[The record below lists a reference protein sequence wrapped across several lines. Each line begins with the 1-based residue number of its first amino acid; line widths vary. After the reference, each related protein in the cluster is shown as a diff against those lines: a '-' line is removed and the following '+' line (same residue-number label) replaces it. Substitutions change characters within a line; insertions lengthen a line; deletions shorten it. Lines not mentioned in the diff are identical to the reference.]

1 MTLLRPA
8 ALALI
13 ALVPVP
19 ALAETT
25 PEAVWALMQEG
36 VDGLSATAS
45 RRGDA
50 LVLTHGRVEMDDG
63 PALILPEITLRQLPD
78 GAVVLELPPR
88 FPLVLDL
95 PPKAGDP
102 ESLTLQVSAPD
113 LAATFRD
120 IGPEAVDVS
129 LRAGSVSASL
139 DPIKP
144 TLGVTAPPDLFVAL
158 AAADLA
164 LDWKSNLPE
173 RAEAFA
179 TGQLSLGTLHFE
191 MRADIPDER
200 AKGSFAI
207 DLSAVKADLDG
218 FLPAGGVHA
227 LEGMEGMEGQ
237 DNPPIHALLDLLDRG
252 MRLKAGVRHGLLAL
266 VADVPDTPDGP
277 VAMDLT
283 AASGDG
289 MLSFD
294 RKGLA
299 YDIGASTVAMAF
311 RGRSPEIPLDR
322 FALTAGE
329 VREALRLDFPIDG
342 VPSPG
347 WRVLYRFAGIT
358 VSDEVWDLA
367 DPGRSLPRDPMSLVL
382 DTAGTYPPDPRLLS
396 PGGWT
401 PGPQDLPV
409 TDLTL
414 TLTEA
419 LVEGAGLRIAGT
431 GDLAFDFADR
441 SRYVEEVPM
450 PEGKLS
456 FLTTGAN
463 ALIDRLAKLG
473 LMSEDEVSG
482 MRFGLLFL
490 GRAVPGQEDHLAT
503 ELEFRGG
510 SFLLNGQKI
519 R

>member
-13 ALVPVP
+13 ALAPVP
-19 ALAETT
+19 ALADTT
-25 PEAVWALMQEG
+25 PEAVWQLMQ
-36 VDGLSATAS
+36 DGGGSALTATAS

-50 LVLTHGRVEMDDG
+50 LVLTGGQVNLRDG
-63 PALILPEITLRQLPD
+63 LVLILPDITLRQLPD
-78 GAVVLELPPR
+78 GAVKLELPPR

-102 ESLTLQVSAPD
+102 ETLTLQVSAPD

-139 DPIKP
+139 DPIRP
-144 TLGVTAPPDLFVAL
+144 TLGVKAPPDLFVAL

-218 FLPAGGVHA
+218 FLPAGGVQA
-227 LEGMEGMEGQ
+227 LEGMEGQ

-252 MRLKAGVRHGLLAL
+252 MRLKAGVTHGPLAL

-289 MLSFD
+289 ILSFD

-311 RGRSPEIPLDR
+311 RGRSPEIPVDR

-329 VREALRLDFPIDG
+329 MREALRLDFPMDG

-358 VSDEVWDLA
+358 VSDELWDLA
-367 DPGRSLPRDPMSLVL
+367 DPGRNLPRDPMSLVL
-382 DTAGTYPPDPRLLS
+382 DTAGTYTPDPRLLS

-401 PGPQDLPV
+401 PGPLDLPV

>member
-13 ALVPVP
+13 ALAPLP

-25 PEAVWALMQEG
+25 PEAVWALMQQG

-50 LVLTHGRVEMDDG
+50 LVLTRGQVDLDDG
-63 PALILPEITLRQLPD
+63 PILLLPDFTLRQVG
-78 GAVVLELPPR
+78 GAVALELPPR
-88 FPLVLDL
+88 FPLVLQL
-95 PPKAGDP
+95 PPKAGGP
-102 ESLTLQVSAPD
+102 EKLVLQVAAPD
-113 LAATFRD
+113 LTATFRD

-139 DPIKP
+139 DPMET
-144 TLGVTAPPDLFVAL
+144 TLGMTPPPDLFVAL

-179 TGQLSLGTLHFE
+179 RGQASLGTLHAE
-191 MRADIPDER
+191 IRVDIPAEQ
-200 AKGSFAI
+200 AKGSIAL

-218 FLPAGGVHA
+218 FMPAGGVEA
-227 LEGMEGMEGQ
+227 LDKMEDRPG
-237 DNPPIHALLDLLDRG
+237 PPVHTLLDLLDRG
-252 MRLKAGVRHGLLAL
+252 MRLKVDVAHGPLAL
-266 VADVPDTPDGP
+266 VMDLPQTPDGP
-277 VAMDLT
+277 VAMDVA

-289 MLSFD
+289 MLSLD

-299 YDIGASTVAMAF
+299 YDIGSSAVAMAF
-311 RGRSPEIPLDR
+311 EGRTPEIPVNR
-322 FALTAGE
+322 FALAAAE
-329 VREALRLDFPIDG
+329 MREALRLDFPAAG
-342 VPSPG
+342 VASPG
-347 WRVLYRFAGIT
+347 WHVLYRFAGIT
-358 VSDEVWDLA
+358 VSDELWNLA

-382 DTAGTYPPDPRLLS
+382 DATGTYTPDPRLLE

-401 PGPQDLPV
+401 PGPDDLPV
-409 TDLTL
+409 TGLTL

-419 LVEGAGLRIAGT
+419 LVEGAGLRIAGA

-463 ALIDRLAKLG
+463 ALIDRLARLG

-490 GRAVPGQEDHLAT
+490 GRAVPGQVDHLAT
-503 ELEFRGG
+503 DLEFRGG

>member
-8 ALALI
+8 MLALI
-13 ALVPVP
+13 ALAPVP
-19 ALAETT
+19 ALADTT

-50 LVLTHGRVEMDDG
+50 LVLTRGQVDLDAG
-63 PALILPEITLRQLPD
+63 PILILPDFTLRQAPD

-88 FPLVLDL
+88 FPLVLNL

-102 ESLTLQVSAPD
+102 ENLTLQVSAPD

-129 LRAGSVSASL
+129 LRAGSISASL

-173 RAEAFA
+173 RAEALLN
-179 TGQLSLGTLHFE
+179 GQMSLGTLHFE
-191 MRADIPDER
+191 LRADIPAER
-200 AKGSFAI
+200 AKGSFVI
-207 DLSAVKADLDG
+207 DLSAVKADLDA
-218 FLPAGGVHA
+218 FLPAGGVQA
-227 LEGMEGMEGQ
+227 LERMEGQ
-237 DNPPIHALLDLLDRG
+237 DTPPVHALLDLLDRG
-252 MRLKAGVRHGLLAL
+252 MRLKAGVAHGPLAL
-266 VADVPDTPDGP
+266 VVDVPDTPDGP
-277 VAMDLT
+277 VAMDVT

-289 MLSFD
+289 MVSLD
-294 RKGLA
+294 RTGLA
-299 YDIGASTVAMAF
+299 YDIGSSMLAMAF
-311 RGRSPEIPLDR
+311 KGRSPEMPVDH

-329 VREALRLDFPIDG
+329 MRETLRLDFPADG
-342 VPSPG
+342 MPSPG

-358 VSDEVWDLA
+358 VSDNLWDLG
-367 DPGRSLPRDPMSLVL
+367 DPGRNLPRDPISLVL
-382 DTAGTYPPDPRLLS
+382 DAAGTYTPDPRLLA

-431 GDLAFDFADR
+431 GGLVFDFADR
-441 SRYVEEVPM
+441 SRYVEGAPM

-463 ALIDRLAKLG
+463 ALIDRLSKLG
-473 LMSEDEVSG
+473 LMSQDEVSG
-482 MRFGLLFL
+482 MRLGLMFL
-490 GRAVPGQEDHLAT
+490 GRAVPGQEDQLAT
-503 ELEFRGG
+503 DLEFRGG

>member
-13 ALVPVP
+13 VLAPAP
-19 ALAETT
+19 ALADTT

-50 LVLTHGRVEMDDG
+50 LVLTRGQVDLDG
-63 PALILPEITLRQLPD
+63 GPILLLPDFTLRQAPD

-88 FPLVLDL
+88 FPLVLNL
-95 PPKAGDP
+95 LPKAGDP
-102 ESLTLQVSAPD
+102 ENLTLQVSAPD

-129 LRAGSVSASL
+129 LRAGSISASL
-139 DPIKP
+139 DPIKA
-144 TLGVTAPPDLFVAL
+144 TLGVKAPPDLFVAL

-179 TGQLSLGTLHFE
+179 AGQLALGALHFE
-191 MRADIPDER
+191 MRADIPAEK
-200 AKGSFAI
+200 AKGSFVI

-218 FLPAGGVHA
+218 FLPAGGIEA
-227 LEGMEGMEGQ
+227 LDEM
-237 DNPPIHALLDLLDRG
+237 DDRDVPPVHALLDLLDRG
-252 MRLKAGVRHGLLAL
+252 MRLKAGVSHGPLAL
-266 VADVPDTPDGP
+266 VVDVPDTPDGP
-277 VAMDLT
+277 VALDLT

-289 MLSFD
+289 MVSLD

-299 YDIGASTVAMAF
+299 YDIGSSTVAMAF
-311 RGRSPEIPLDR
+311 KGRSPEISVDG

-329 VREALRLDFPIDG
+329 MRETLRLDFPLDG
-342 VPSPG
+342 VKSPG
-347 WRVLYRFAGIT
+347 WHVLYRFAGIT
-358 VSDEVWDLA
+358 VSDELWDLG
-367 DPGRSLPRDPMSLVL
+367 DPGRNLPRDPMSLVL
-382 DTAGTYPPDPRLLS
+382 DATGTYTPDPRLLA

-401 PGPQDLPV
+401 PGPDELPV
-409 TDLTL
+409 TAMTL
-414 TLTEA
+414 VLTEA

-441 SRYVEEVPM
+441 SRYVEGAPM

-456 FLTTGAN
+456 FLTIGAN

-473 LMSEDEVSG
+473 LMSDDEVSG
-482 MRFGLLFL
+482 MRFGLLFI
-490 GRAVPGQEDHLAT
+490 GRAVPGQTDHLAT
-503 ELEFRGG
+503 DLEFRGG

>member
-13 ALVPVP
+13 ALAPVP

-50 LVLTHGRVEMDDG
+50 LVVTHGRVDLDDG
-63 PALILPEITLRQLPD
+63 PILILPDFTLRQVPG
-78 GAVVLELPPR
+78 GAVALELPPR
-88 FPLVLDL
+88 FPLVLNL
-95 PPKAGDP
+95 PPKAGGP

-139 DPIKP
+139 DPIET
-144 TLGVTAPPDLFVAL
+144 TLGVKAPPDLFVAL

-164 LDWKSNLPE
+164 LDWKSDLPE

-179 TGQLSLGTLHFE
+179 TGQLALGTLHFE
-191 MRADIPDER
+191 MRADIPEEA

-207 DLSAVKADLDG
+207 DLSAVKADLDA
-218 FLPAGGVHA
+218 FLPSGGLQA
-227 LEGMEGMEGQ
+227 LEEMEGQ
-237 DNPPIHALLDLLDRG
+237 DTPPVHALLGLLDRG
-252 MRLKAGVRHGLLAL
+252 MRLKGSVSHGPLAL
-266 VADVPDTPDGP
+266 VVDMPETPEGP
-277 VAMDLT
+277 VALDLT

-299 YDIGASTVAMAF
+299 YDVGSSTVAMAF
-311 RGRSPEIPLDR
+311 RGRSPEIPVER

-329 VREALRLDFPIDG
+329 VREALQLGFPIDG
-342 VPSPG
+342 VESPG

-358 VSDEVWDLA
+358 VSDELWDLA

-382 DTAGTYPPDPRLLS
+382 DTSGTYTPDPRLMS
-396 PGGWT
+396 PRGWT
-401 PGPQDLPV
+401 PGPMDLPV

-414 TLTEA
+414 VLTEA

-463 ALIDRLAKLG
+463 ALIDRLVKLG
-473 LMSEDEVSG
+473 LVPEDQVSG

-490 GRAVPGQEDHLAT
+490 GRAVPGQEDHLT
-503 ELEFRGG
+503 TDLEFRGG

>member
-13 ALVPVP
+13 ALAPVP
-19 ALAETT
+19 ALADTT
-25 PEAVWALMQEG
+25 PEAVWALMQQG

-50 LVLTHGRVEMDDG
+50 LVLSHGQVALDNG
-63 PALILPEITLRQLPD
+63 PILVLPDFTLRQVG
-78 GAVVLELPPR
+78 GAVALELPPR
-88 FPLVLDL
+88 FPLVLQL
-95 PPKAGDP
+95 PPKAGGP
-102 ESLTLQVSAPD
+102 EKLTLQVAAPD

-139 DPIKP
+139 DPLVQG
-144 TLGVTAPPDLFVAL
+144 LGVTAPPDLFVAL

-179 TGQLSLGTLHFE
+179 KGQASLGTLHFE
-191 MRADIPDER
+191 MRADIPAEQ
-200 AKGSFAI
+200 AKGSIAL
-207 DLSAVKADLDG
+207 DLSAVKADLDA
-218 FLPAGGVHA
+218 FLPVGGIEA
-227 LEGMEGMEGQ
+227 LDEMEDRPE
-237 DNPPIHALLDLLDRG
+237 PPVHALLDLLDRG
-252 MRLKAGVRHGLLAL
+252 MRLKGTVTHGPLAL
-266 VADVPDTPDGP
+266 VMDLPQTPDGP
-277 VAMDLT
+277 VALDLT

-289 MLSFD
+289 MLSLD

-299 YDIGASTVAMAF
+299 YDIGSATVAMAF
-311 RGRSPEIPLDR
+311 RGRTPEIPVDR

-329 VREALRLDFPIDG
+329 LREALRLDFPAAG
-342 VPSPG
+342 VAAPG
-347 WRVLYRFAGIT
+347 WHVLYRFAGIT
-358 VSDEVWDLA
+358 VSDELWNLA
-367 DPGRSLPRDPMSLVL
+367 DPGRTLPRDPMSLVL
-382 DTAGTYPPDPRLLS
+382 DATGTYTPDPRLLA

-490 GRAVPGQEDHLAT
+490 GRAVPGQLDQLAT
-503 ELEFRGG
+503 DLEFRGG